1 MANEVQIPLDPNPL
15 GPMEPIFFTG
25 TITPL
30 SQVYANF
37 IRSKLFGK
45 HVREALARGIL
56 IASIDANEAKEIA
69 RIANAK
75 SDETAVRQDD
85 LEERWETVLAETTDG
100 DEVIDARTDFEGIVH
115 KTLKIRLDTMETAHF
130 TIESGKEDVLVTLQD
145 DKFSQN
151 HVVAKVNEAEDPFGQ
166 SGLIIAEVGDPIQ
179 DTFYFEKVG
188 EIE

>member
-15 GPMEPIFFTG
+15 GPMEPIFFNG

-56 IASIDANEAKEIA
+56 IASIDANEAKDIA
-69 RIANAK
+69 QIANAK
-75 SDETAVRQDD
+75 SDKTAGRQDA
-85 LEERWETVLAETTDG
+85 LEERWDTVLAETTDG
-100 DEVIDARTDFEGIVH
+100 DEVIDARTDFKGTVH
-115 KTLKIRLDTMETAHF
+115 KTLKRRLDTMETAHF
-130 TIESGKEDVLVTLQD
+130 TIESGKVDVLVTLQD

-151 HVVAKVNEAEDPFGQ
+151 HVVAKEDEVEDPFGL
-166 SGLIIAEVGDPIQ
+166 SGLIIAEIDNSIQ
-179 DTFYFEKVG
+179 DTFYLEKVG